1 MCFRAG
7 TGSPSPFCSFTIT
20 IRINFRENYVQNQD
34 LTDPEKRMS
43 GRSKPPSVLAA
54 FSSAP
59 NPDGNR
65 ASCCPVLAC
74 TRRDSPFHRILFVN
88 AQRVTRMETM
98 LLAFRLDRI
107 MTENRPCR
115 FCSIAVTLATRT
127 CVRLRAQWVGGLSSA
142 TVTSPSAALSL
153 SHSIWIREK
162 ISAAH
167 ACTLSGR
174 IRHVTLRVR

>member
-1 MCFRAG
+1 
-7 TGSPSPFCSFTIT
+7 
-20 IRINFRENYVQNQD
+20 
-34 LTDPEKRMS
+34 MS

-74 TRRDSPFHRILFVN
+74 TRRDSPFHRILSVN

-127 CVRLRAQWVGGLSSA
+127 CVRLRARWVGGLSSA

-153 SHSIWIREK
+153 SYSTRIFEK
-162 ISAAH
+162 ISAAQ
-167 ACTLSGR
+167 ACTSAVDRTPGFDRLLKHEHAKTVTSKGLRLCCCSRTMKVPWRSGL
-174 IRHVTLRVR
+174 HVPPSNSL

>member
-1 MCFRAG
+1 M
-7 TGSPSPFCSFTIT
+7 IT
-20 IRINFRENYVQNQD
+20 ERRIHEPHGGFKG
-34 LTDPEKRMS
+34 KRMS

-59 NPDGNR
+59 NPDGDR

-74 TRRDSPFHRILFVN
+74 TRRDSPFHRILSVN

-98 LLAFRLDRI
+98 LLALRLDRI

-127 CVRLRAQWVGGLSSA
+127 CVRLRARWVGGLSSA

-153 SHSIWIREK
+153 SYSTRISEK
-162 ISAAH
+162 ISAAPRYQR
-167 ACTLSGR
+167 LLQNQNR
-174 IRHVTLRVR
+174 RVR

>member
-1 MCFRAG
+1 MVQ
-7 TGSPSPFCSFTIT
+7 FCTSLIHRYERLKNSLSLRKTAAVIM
-20 IRINFRENYVQNQD
+20 YGD
-34 LTDPEKRMS
+34 LKKRMS

-59 NPDGNR
+59 NPDGDR

-74 TRRDSPFHRILFVN
+74 TRRDSPFHRILSVN

-98 LLAFRLDRI
+98 LLALRLNRI
-107 MTENRPCR
+107 ITEDRPCR

-127 CVRLRAQWVGGLSSA
+127 CVRLRARWVGGLSSA

-153 SHSIWIREK
+153 SLSKRTCEK
-162 ISAAH
+162 ISAV
-167 ACTLSGR
+167 
-174 IRHVTLRVR
+174 HV

>member
-1 MCFRAG
+1 
-7 TGSPSPFCSFTIT
+7 
-20 IRINFRENYVQNQD
+20 
-34 LTDPEKRMS
+34 MS

-59 NPDGNR
+59 NPDGDR

-98 LLAFRLDRI
+98 LLAFRLNRI

-115 FCSIAVTLATRT
+115 FCAIAVTLATRT
-127 CVRLRAQWVGGLSSA
+127 CVRLRARWVGGLSSA
-142 TVTSPSAALSL
+142 TLKLPSAALSL
-153 SHSIWIREK
+153 SPIIMTVRTDKHSAICNFK
-162 ISAAH
+162 H
-167 ACTLSGR
+167 KTLQAINDPYDTILNNLNIVS
-174 IRHVTLRVR
+174 HKV